1 MKRCLW
7 DASKSGS
14 VVIPEDRIR
23 NAIFLIRN
31 QKVMLDRDLAT
42 LYGVETKALKQ
53 AVKRNYKR
61 FPEDFMFVLD
71 RQEFGKWRSQ
81 NVTSISDRMGLRHA
95 PMAFTEQGVAMLSGL
110 LKSDRAIAVNIAIM
124 RTFVEFRR
132 MLETSD
138 ALGRKIAELE
148 KKFGQQ
154 FQTVF
159 TVLNE
164 LMTPPDSPR
173 KSIGFHP

>member
-1 MKRCLW
+1 MEMNL
-7 DASKSGS
+7 
-14 VVIPEDRIR
+14 IPADRIR
-23 NAIFLIRN
+23 NAIFLIRD

-42 LYGVETKALKQ
+42 LYGVETKVLKQ
-53 AVKRNYKR
+53 AVKRNNKR
-61 FPEDFMFVLD
+61 FPDDFMFVLD
-71 RQEFGKWRSQ
+71 QQEFGKWRSQ
-81 NVTSISDRMGLRHA
+81 YVTSISDRMGLRYA

-132 MLETSD
+132 MLETND
-138 ALGRKIAELE
+138 ALGRKITELE
-148 KKFGQQ
+148 KKFDQQ

-164 LMTPPDSPR
+164 LMIPPDPPR
-173 KSIGFHP
+173 QSIGFHQ